1 MKDSGFVFIVGGARS
16 GKSSHALS
24 LASARKASEKVFI
37 ATAQAFDAEMSVRIE
52 GHRLERGDNWKTIE
66 EPLEVAKIIEGL
78 GPGKVIVIDCLTL
91 WLSNLIH
98 SEKDDAKIKEEI
110 AALAKAFCDAPS
122 VVIGVSNEVGLGLVP
137 ENALARRFRDL
148 SGLMNQAM
156 ASNADEAWF
165 IASGLPLKLK

>member
-1 MKDSGFVFIVGGARS
+1 MKAGGFIFVVGGARS

-24 LASARKASEKVFI
+24 LAAAHKALEKVFI
-37 ATAQAFDAEMSVRIE
+37 ATAQAFDAEMSERIE
-52 GHRLERGDNWKTIE
+52 AHRFERGDGWKTIE
-66 EPLEVAKIIEGL
+66 EPLEVASKVKGL
-78 GPGKVIVIDCLTL
+78 GAGKVIVIDCLTL

-110 AALAKAFCDAPS
+110 TALAKAFRDAPS

-156 ASNADEAWF
+156 ASKADEAWF
-165 IASGLPLKLK
+165 IASGLPLRLK

>member
-1 MKDSGFVFIVGGARS
+1 MKKSGFVFIVGGARS

-24 LASARKASEKVFI
+24 LASAHEASEKVFI

-52 GHRLERGDNWKTIE
+52 AHRLERGEGWSTVE
-66 EPLEVAKIIEGL
+66 EPLEVARVVEGL
-78 GPGKVIVIDCLTL
+78 GLGKVIVIDCLTL

-98 SEKDDAKIKEEI
+98 LEKDDAKIKEEI
-110 AALAKAFCDAPS
+110 GALAGACSGSPS
-122 VVIGVSNEVGLGLVP
+122 AVIGVSNEVGLGLVP

-156 ASNADEAWF
+156 ASKADEAWF
-165 IASGLPLKLK
+165 IASGLPLRLK